1 MIYGGVKLCTYL
13 LPLDCRRREM
23 VVSVA
28 LVTQLRELFLLV
40 FCLFRTE
47 YWNKCVECIM
57 NLQGFDQTHYDV
69 LYNLKLSSLPSKA
82 LF

>member
-1 MIYGGVKLCTYL
+1 MFEGVKLCTYL
-13 LPLDCRRREM
+13 LLLEGRRET
-23 VVSVA
+23 VA

>member
-13 LPLDCRRREM
+13 LPLNSRRREM

-40 FCLFRTE
+40 FVYLE
-47 YWNKCVECIM
+47 QNAGINV
-57 NLQGFDQTHYDV
+57 
-69 LYNLKLSSLPSKA
+69 
-82 LF
+82 

>member
-1 MIYGGVKLCTYL
+1 MFKVVKLCTYSL
-13 LPLDCRRREM
+13 LLEGRRAM
-23 VVSVA
+23 VA

-40 FCLFRTE
+40 FVYLEQNTGINVKNVF
-47 YWNKCVECIM
+47 NV
-57 NLQGFDQTHYDV
+57 NLQGFDQTHYGV

>member
-1 MIYGGVKLCTYL
+1 MFEGVKLCTYL
-13 LPLDCRRREM
+13 LLLEGRREM